1 MGKILLNDILG
12 FSQDEIPHI
21 RLKLNVHNGSEDPHE
36 LYLQDPDKVN
46 VEWFLWHKERRY
58 FHKGQTA
65 ICLLYIGTDTW
76 LLTTIKDIVKEL
88 DVEDGIGY
96 DAVERAE
103 YKKYFGR
110 IKLKY
115 HNKTMGMGRKYESI
129 MDELEVVE
137 ILPSVYDG
145 DEFPGYE
152 NVRLSYSQLEAILS
166 RKKASWLA
174 ALQNQKAVYLLTDKN
189 TGKHY
194 VGSATAQHGMLLQ
207 RWSAYV
213 ENGHG
218 GNVELRELAKEKGFD
233 YIKQHFQYSI
243 LENYNARMD
252 DKYILNRE
260 SWWKETLQTRKFGYN
275 NN

>member
-12 FSQDEIPHI
+12 FSQNQIPNVRI
-21 RLKLNVHNGSEDPHE
+21 KLNVHNGSEDPHE
-36 LYLQDPDKVN
+36 LYLQDPEKVN
-46 VEWFLWHKERRY
+46 TEWFLWHKERRY
-58 FHKGQTA
+58 FHKGQIA
-65 ICLLYIGTDTW
+65 ICLLYIDTDTW
-76 LLTTIKDIVKEL
+76 LLTTIKDIQKEL

-96 DAVERAE
+96 DAAERTE

-129 MDELEVVE
+129 MEELEVME

-152 NVRLSYSQLEAILS
+152 NVRVSYAKLEAILS

-174 ALQNQKAVYLLTDKN
+174 ALQNQKAVYLLTDTN

-194 VGSATAQHGMLLQ
+194 VGSATAQRGMLLQ
-207 RWSAYV
+207 RWKAYV

-218 GNVELRELAKEKGFD
+218 GNVELQELIKEKGFD
-233 YIKQHFQYSI
+233 YIKRYFQYAI

-252 DKYILNRE
+252 DAYILSRE
-260 SWWKETLQTRKFGYN
+260 SWWKETLQTRRFGYN
-275 NN
+275 GN